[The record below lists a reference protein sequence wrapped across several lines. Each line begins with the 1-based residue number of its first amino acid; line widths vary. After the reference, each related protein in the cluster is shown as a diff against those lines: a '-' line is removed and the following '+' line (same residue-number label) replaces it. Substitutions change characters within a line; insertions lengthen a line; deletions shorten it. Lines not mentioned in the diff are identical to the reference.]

1 MAKVSSV
8 AEGGGEWEYS
18 RNITELTAR
27 STVFNHSS
35 PGMSI
40 LNTMYRSPFESGCLY
55 TGMPSPLATT
65 DSPGLTV
72 FPGGLLM
79 WIPLPSRWVT
89 RIREKPKRASERVMC
104 TDVKRSFPERWN
116 ESCGV
121 CLRTKTTSPGGIP
134 GSSSPA
140 PARTI
145 LCWFA
150 MPLSTS
156 NSCRVFSLT
165 VLAPLHFLH
174 LHFHQLVTDENIIS
188 FTTLSP
194 VFFTEFFA
202 LTITLGAHGSRSA
215 YLVPPNL

>member
-1 MAKVSSV
+1 M
-8 AEGGGEWEYS
+8 EH
-18 RNITELTAR
+18 TAR

-40 LNTMYRSPFESGCLY
+40 LNTMYKSPVVSGCLY
-55 TGMPSPLATT
+55 TGMPSPLAIM
-65 DSPGLTV
+65 DSPGLIV

-79 WIPLPSRWVT
+79 WIPLPSRCVT

-104 TDVKRSFPERWN
+104 TAVKRSFPDRWN

-121 CLRTKTTSPGGIP
+121 CLRTKITSPGGIP

-145 LCWFA
+145 LCWFV
-150 MPLSTS
+150 MPRSMNT
-156 NSCRVFSLT
+156 SCRVFSLI

-174 LHFHQLVTDENIIS
+174 LRAHQLGADKGTIS
-188 FTTLSP
+188 LKSILP

-202 LTITLGAHGSRSA
+202 LTTAFSAHSPRSA